1 MTKQKKI
8 LKISFVIFMVL
19 LCAVLTIFVLVPFI
33 RLLATEQGR
42 DMIQKRVEGFGIFAP
57 VLFVLMEITH
67 IVLAFIPGGPV
78 EIIGGVLF
86 GAFWGLVLCEI
97 GIFAA
102 TVIIY
107 NLVKKFGKPLVD
119 AFVPEDKFKKF
130 KFLHDEKK
138 LELIV
143 FIILMI
149 PGTPKDVISYMTS
162 LTDINRYRFYFIAT
176 LARIPSVT
184 SSAFMGATLGNGKPV
199 ITVIIFLITGAVGI
213 IGIFLNNYENVNAD
227 GFRGIEKLG
236 KNDSVYVFYTTN
248 AGNLSFEAHK
258 KLVESSGEIKYFS
271 VSAGKNALDFQL
283 TMFAGYILGKGT
295 TQNIYIISNDKGF
308 DANLSFYDNYLY
320 AEGVEIVRHTSIAG
334 TFVSKE
340 KPSKVR
346 IVKSDNGRADSLYNS
361 LCDLLPA
368 YSSCDIINIS
378 AVLLGTSDKQDFH
391 RELVARFKQERGEEI
406 YGALK
411 SDFTELKKFDSTYQK
426 LRSILPDYS
435 PSEII
440 KINSVL
446 QKSKDKNS
454 FYRELV
460 SKFGQSHGTEIYNLL
475 KSEYINLKKT
485 A

>member
-1 MTKQKKI
+1 M
-8 LKISFVIFMVL
+8 S
-19 LCAVLTIFVLVPFI
+19 
-33 RLLATEQGR
+33 
-42 DMIQKRVEGFGIFAP
+42 
-57 VLFVLMEITH
+57 
-67 IVLAFIPGGPV
+67 
-78 EIIGGVLF
+78 
-86 GAFWGLVLCEI
+86 
-97 GIFAA
+97 
-102 TVIIY
+102 IY
-107 NLVKKFGKPLVD
+107 LVD
-119 AFVPEDKFKKF
+119 
-130 KFLHDEKK
+130 
-138 LELIV
+138 
-143 FIILMI
+143 
-149 PGTPKDVISYMTS
+149 
-162 LTDINRYRFYFIAT
+162 
-176 LARIPSVT
+176 
-184 SSAFMGATLGNGKPV
+184 
-199 ITVIIFLITGAVGI
+199 
-213 IGIFLNNYENVNAD
+213 YENVNAD

-258 KLVESSGEIKYFS
+258 KLVESSAEIKYFS

-406 YGALK
+406 YGVLK

>member
-86 GAFWGLVLCEI
+86 G

-213 IGIFLNNYENVNAD
+213 IGIFLNNYITNS
-227 GFRGIEKLG
+227 RQKKSIEK
-236 KNDSVYVFYTTN
+236 
-248 AGNLSFEAHK
+248 
-258 KLVESSGEIKYFS
+258 GE
-271 VSAGKNALDFQL
+271 Q
-283 TMFAGYILGKGT
+283 
-295 TQNIYIISNDKGF
+295 
-308 DANLSFYDNYLY
+308 
-320 AEGVEIVRHTSIAG
+320 
-334 TFVSKE
+334 
-340 KPSKVR
+340 
-346 IVKSDNGRADSLYNS
+346 
-361 LCDLLPA
+361 
-368 YSSCDIINIS
+368 
-378 AVLLGTSDKQDFH
+378 
-391 RELVARFKQERGEEI
+391 
-406 YGALK
+406 
-411 SDFTELKKFDSTYQK
+411 
-426 LRSILPDYS
+426 
-435 PSEII
+435 
-440 KINSVL
+440 
-446 QKSKDKNS
+446 
-454 FYRELV
+454 
-460 SKFGQSHGTEIYNLL
+460 
-475 KSEYINLKKT
+475 
-485 A
+485 